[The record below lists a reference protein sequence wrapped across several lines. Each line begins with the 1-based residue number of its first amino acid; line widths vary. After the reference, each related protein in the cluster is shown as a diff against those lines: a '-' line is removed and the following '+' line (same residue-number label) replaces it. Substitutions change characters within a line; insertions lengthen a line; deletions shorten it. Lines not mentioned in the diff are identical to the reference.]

1 MKLSLTPFY
10 CFNISIIFKTIS
22 RQLDGRAFRNDPDV
36 FLLRDENNT
45 LTALQKHTLAIV
57 NALFGS
63 VLFGSDDFG
72 KYDEKKR
79 RIFSSLCRLQK
90 AEVLGVEVTVGGKTI
105 TVLVDY
111 RDGGEKKQMTLTI

>member
-1 MKLSLTPFY
+1 MS
-10 CFNISIIFKTIS
+10 
-22 RQLDGRAFRNDPDV
+22 D
-36 FLLRDENNT
+36 
-45 LTALQKHTLAIV
+45 LQKHTLAIV